1 MSSSMKSKRKPNRTS
16 QPVLYPV
23 KKATFRQEERADSYC
38 RGTNQLPE
46 RSMSMCCADYLQ
58 SIGGMRPIYRST
70 PLALSRPN
78 GIKFNLQAPDGGRAK
93 SPLLDDECQILPSTS
108 CAPLSTPYPVI
119 YYGQWFDHSN
129 YHVMQNCDRSVAT
142 NSTTAKPEE
151 FSVWP
156 FPAAIENEAPW
167 LPNYQESTLRKEDPH
182 DQLLCQRFE
191 DGKNAGTQFS
201 PHFPSEPH
209 ASLSSNSASFL
220 VLPPNPVSL
229 ISPTEGCMGQGNDI
243 DYSLLD
249 EFFVR
254 T

>member
-1 MSSSMKSKRKPNRTS
+1 MTVRGSECGVVLELFVMSSSVKSKRKPNRTS

-38 RGTNQLPE
+38 RGTDQLPE
-46 RSMSMCCADYLQ
+46 RSMSMCCADYL
-58 SIGGMRPIYRST
+58 
-70 PLALSRPN
+70 
-78 GIKFNLQAPDGGRAK
+78 
-93 SPLLDDECQILPSTS
+93 
-108 CAPLSTPYPVI
+108 
-119 YYGQWFDHSN
+119 QWFDHSN

-167 LPNYQESTLRKEDPH
+167 LPNYQESTLRKEDPQ
-182 DQLLCQRFE
+182 DQLLCQ
-191 DGKNAGTQFS
+191 
-201 PHFPSEPH
+201 
-209 ASLSSNSASFL
+209 SSNSASFL

-229 ISPTEGCMGQGNDI
+229 ISPTEGCMEQGNDI
-243 DYSLLD
+243 DYSLFD